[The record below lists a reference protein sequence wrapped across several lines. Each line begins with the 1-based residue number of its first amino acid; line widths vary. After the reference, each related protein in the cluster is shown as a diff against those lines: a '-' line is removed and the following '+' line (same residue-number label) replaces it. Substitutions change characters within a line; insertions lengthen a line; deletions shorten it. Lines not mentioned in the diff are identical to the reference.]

1 MSQSVILMIKEM
13 IPTGIVGI
21 PYTTRETDVKVDI
34 ADIYLEYGDTPAIR
48 VGSGRKAKHYNSREV
63 QGILTYLDTP

>member
-13 IPTGIVGI
+13 IPTGILGI

-34 ADIYLEYGDTPAIR
+34 ADVFLEYGDTPAIR
-48 VGSGRKAKHYNSREV
+48 IGNGRKAKHYNSREV